1 MNLLKKIFPSVV
13 FVGVAMAVAIGL
25 TSCAGAKVTTQNTGH
40 YIQKHTNGILAI
52 LPPKVQFD
60 MRMLNDGA
68 TAEPEE
74 YQKVMYDFLLKYM
87 GNGYLLVDVQDVAET
102 NAKLQ
107 EIGYFS
113 ARDNT
118 MTPQE
123 LAAVLNV
130 DVILVSSYSST
141 KPYSRVVDVLFLPGF
156 GRYYS
161 YKTSMESFLYD
172 GETGKLFWSAK
183 QKHEITGTTG
193 VKEGMPLFL
202 IIGKY
207 HKKFP
212 YIKRKQKKT

>member
-1 MNLLKKIFPSVV
+1 MI
-13 FVGVAMAVAIGL
+13 
-25 TSCAGAKVTTQNTGH
+25 
-40 YIQKHTNGILAI
+40 
-52 LPPKVQFD
+52 
-60 MRMLNDGA
+60 NDNA
-68 TAEPEE
+68 TAESED
-74 YQKVMYDFLLKYM
+74 YQKTMYDFLLKYM
-87 GNGYLLVDVQDVAET
+87 ENGYLLVDVQDIAET

-113 ARDNT
+113 ARNNA

-130 DVILVSSYSST
+130 DVVLVSSYSST
-141 KPYSRVVDVLFLPGF
+141 KPYSKVVDMLVLP

-161 YKTSMESFLYD
+161 YKVSMESFLYD

-183 QKHEITGTTG
+183 QKHELTATAG
-193 VKEGMPLFL
+193 VKERMPLLL

-212 YIKRKQKKT
+212 YIKRK